1 MTCDVSR
8 QSSLSRTPSPCF
20 SCVWRRGLS
29 TAAASSRPS
38 PPRRSD
44 HLIIS
49 KPGVTPVTCLPH
61 DCASG
66 ASCFFCSAG
75 QPAHHRARLHRLQE
89 QLRCSAT
96 AAAAKACACDT
107 RCRDCMSSRLHSS
120 ICALCRA
127 CALCLHLAIVI
138 RVLLRLSHASSI
150 ACKNTLCVLPV
161 FDLYTALA
169 RVCSQALLSPRQKLQ
184 LRLAKSGAWCW
195 RQRAPFE
202 FYFS

>member
-8 QSSLSRTPSPCF
+8 QSSSPRTPSPCF

-38 PPRRSD
+38 PPRRPD

-49 KPGVTPVTCLPH
+49 KPGVTPVTCLPR

-89 QLRCSAT
+89 QDVARQRQPQRRLARVTRVVAI
-96 AAAAKACACDT
+96 ACRRACIH
-107 RCRDCMSSRLHSS
+107 RFVRSVALALCV
-120 ICALCRA
+120 CAL
-127 CALCLHLAIVI
+127 
-138 RVLLRLSHASSI
+138 RVLLRRSRASYVARSHTPFFPSLHVKGFVTS
-150 ACKNTLCVLPV
+150 VPP
-161 FDLYTALA
+161 DE
-169 RVCSQALLSPRQKLQ
+169 RVCAMRK
-184 LRLAKSGAWCW
+184 AWSAVGSSCPGFFTPTA
-195 RQRAPFE
+195 R
-202 FYFS
+202 